1 MERYALKKVKSASN
15 SRDLKVLNRLLVLNT
30 IRRNGPVARYEV
42 AKITGL
48 TPPTVT
54 VIVSEMIKWGVV
66 KETGAGESNGGRRPV
81 FLKLESNAGFIFAVR
96 LQSGEIMAALMD
108 ITGNILESRYLKLDT
123 KIPEAVVAAIRECL
137 DQFIQRTGVPR
148 ERVLWC
154 GVASPGL
161 IDIGQST
168 VVRSFNLGWNK
179 APLGEML
186 SQSLSGIRVHI
197 ENISNAAALGEKVYG
212 SGRGLPDL
220 IYLNLSVGIGAGM
233 IINHQVYNGTQG
245 YAGEVGHMTLVP
257 EAGPQCLCGR
267 YGCFEAFCGIGAVLE
282 RIKTEAS
289 PECFEEWGVAKH
301 RFGFDD
307 LSIPF
312 IRESPVIKTIL
323 ADVENYIGIAIANLV
338 SLFNI
343 PQVILG
349 GEMVGVLS
357 LDAINEKVKA
367 RLFPE
372 IGETVRVVG
381 SVMREDPPLMG
392 VYALVLEKVFASD
405 QWLESRFEQ

>member
-1 MERYALKKVKSASN
+1 MERYALKKMKSASN

-30 IRRNGPVARYEV
+30 IRKNGPIARYEV

-54 VIVSEMIKWGVV
+54 VIVSELMKRGVV
-66 KETGAGESNGGRRPV
+66 KETGAGKSNGGRRPV
-81 FLKLESNAGFIFAVR
+81 FLELESSAGFIFAVR

-108 ITGNILESRYLKLDT
+108 ITGNVLESRYLKLDT
-123 KIPEAVVAAIRECL
+123 EFPEAVVAAIRECL
-137 DQFIQRTGVPR
+137 DQFIKRTGTPR

-154 GVASPGL
+154 GVAFPGL
-161 IDIGQST
+161 IDISQST

-186 SQSLSGIRVHI
+186 SHSLSGIRVHI

-220 IYLNLSVGIGAGM
+220 MYLNLSVGIGAG
-233 IINHQVYNGTQG
+233 IILNHQVYNGTQG
-245 YAGEVGHMTLVP
+245 YAGEVGHMTLAP
-257 EAGPQCLCGR
+257 ETGPQCLCGR
-267 YGCFEAFCGIGAVLE
+267 YGCFEAFCGIRAVLE
-282 RIKTEAS
+282 RIKTEAP

-301 RFGFDD
+301 RLGFDD

-312 IRESPVIKTIL
+312 IRESPHVKAIL

-343 PQVILG
+343 PLVILG

-357 LDAINEKVKA
+357 LNAINEKVKA

-405 QWLESRFEQ
+405 QWL